1 MSAVSEKCIIESMN
15 KIRIITA
22 VCILALTAFA
32 LAGCTTFNN
41 FKEAFIDDP
50 KDQSQVISIGVF
62 EPMSGADKDGAKAE
76 LAGIEL
82 AHEAMPEADG
92 HEIKLIYADNSSD
105 IDAAETAV
113 NTLLAKNPTVVLGS
127 YGAIYSL
134 VAGEYIEPAQ
144 VPAIAIT
151 NTNPLITRNNSYY
164 FRVCYIEA
172 TQGRLLA
179 QYLDSTG
186 EKNVGI
192 MLPEKDDA
200 ATAMT
205 TAFADEFK
213 TLTENDDA
221 IAYYEKYT
229 TGETDFSE
237 HLREL
242 KKSGVKSVLLPG
254 EMIDAA
260 NIIKQASEMGLDV
273 TFLGTTNWG
282 SSDFLQ
288 AITTDSNGQPIDT
301 VDPQKL
307 AFVQFFAVDGD
318 DDTATISK
326 AREKFLEAY
335 HNKYGASEEP
345 DEAVALGYDAYGIA
359 IDAVLRAQTGPDLPD
374 GQAIR
379 DQLLS
384 KGYEFDGASGIIRFN
399 KKGDPKKTAYI
410 STWEN
415 DTIKAIYTIEAD
427 EQ

>member
-1 MSAVSEKCIIESMN
+1 ME
-15 KIRIITA
+15 KIRIIT
-22 VCILALTAFA
+22 VLCILALAAFA
-32 LAGCTTFNN
+32 LSGCTTFNN

-50 KDQSQVISIGVF
+50 EDQSQVISIGVY

-82 AHEAMPEADG
+82 AHEVMPEANG
-92 HEIKLIYADNSSD
+92 HKIKLIYADNSSD

-134 VAGEYIEPAQ
+134 VAGEYIEPAE

-186 EKNVGI
+186 EENVGI
-192 MLPEKDDA
+192 MIPEKDDA

-205 TAFADEFK
+205 TAFVDEFK
-213 TLTENDDA
+213 TLTGNNDA
-221 IAYYEKYT
+221 ITYYEKYT
-229 TGETDFSE
+229 TGDTDFSE
-237 HLREL
+237 HLKAL
-242 KKSGVKSVLLPG
+242 KKSKVKSVLLPG
-254 EMIDAA
+254 EMIDAS

-282 SSDFLQ
+282 STEFRK
-288 AITTDSNGQPIDT
+288 AITTDADGQPIYT

-318 DDTATISK
+318 DDTAVISK
-326 AREKFLEAY
+326 TREAFLKAY
-335 HNKYGASEEP
+335 HKKYGNTEEP

-359 IDAVLRAQTGPDLPD
+359 IDAVLRAENGSQLPD
-374 GQAIR
+374 GEAIR

-384 KGYEFDGASGIIRFN
+384 KGYEFEGASGTIRFN

-410 STWEN
+410 STWE
-415 DTIKAIYTIEAD
+415 DGIIKAIYTIEAD

>member
-1 MSAVSEKCIIESMN
+1 MII
-15 KIRIITA
+15 
-22 VCILALTAFA
+22 VLCILALTAFA
-32 LAGCTTFNN
+32 LSGCTTFNN
-41 FKEAFIDDP
+41 FKEAFIDDTA
-50 KDQSQVISIGVF
+50 DQSQVISIGVF
-62 EPMSGADKDGAKAE
+62 EPTSGSDKDGAKAE

-82 AHEAMPEADG
+82 AHEMMPEADG

-105 IDAAETAV
+105 IDAAETAI
-113 NTLLAKNPTVVLGS
+113 NTLLAKNPNVVLGS

-134 VAGEYIEPAQ
+134 VAAEYIEEAK

-186 EKNVGI
+186 EKKAGI
-192 MLPEKDDA
+192 LLPEKDDA
-200 ATAMT
+200 ATAMA
-205 TAFADEFK
+205 TAFSNEFK
-213 TLTENDDA
+213 DLTGGDDA

-229 TGETDFSE
+229 TGDTDFSKP
-237 HLREL
+237 LAAL
-242 KKSGVKSVLLPG
+242 KKSKVKSVLLPG
-254 EMIDAA
+254 EMVDAA
-260 NIIKQASEMGLDV
+260 NIIKEASAMGLDV

-282 SSDFLQ
+282 SSDFLD
-288 AITTDSNGQPIDT
+288 AITTDENGEPLNT

-307 AFVQFFAVDGD
+307 AFVQFFAVDSD
-318 DDTATISK
+318 SEKEPARISK
-326 AREKFLEAY
+326 AREAFLDAY
-335 HNKYGASEEP
+335 HQKYGESEEP

-359 IDAVLRAQTGPDLPD
+359 IDAILRTSNGSQLPD

-379 DQLLS
+379 DKLLS
-384 KGYEFDGASGIIRFN
+384 KKYEFDGASGVIRFN

-415 DTIKAIYTIEAD
+415 GAIKAIYTIEAD

>member
-1 MSAVSEKCIIESMN
+1 MD
-15 KIRIITA
+15 KIRIIT
-22 VCILALTAFA
+22 VLCILALTAFA
-32 LAGCTTFNN
+32 LGGCTTFNN

-50 KDQSQVISIGVF
+50 ADQSQIISIGVY

-82 AHEAMPEADG
+82 AHDVMPEAGG
-92 HEIKLIYADNSSD
+92 HEIKLLYADNSSD

-134 VAGEYIEPAQ
+134 VAGEYILPAK

-186 EKNVGI
+186 EEEVGI

-213 TLTENDDA
+213 TLTDNDDA

-229 TGETDFSE
+229 TGETDFSD
-237 HLREL
+237 HLEGL
-242 KKSGVKSVLLPG
+242 KKSEVKSVLLPG

-273 TFLGTTNWG
+273 TFLGTTTWG
-282 SSDFLQ
+282 SEEFLK
-288 AITTDSNGQPIDT
+288 AITTDADGQPIDT

-318 DDTATISK
+318 DETAVISK
-326 AREKFLEAY
+326 ARETFLEAY
-335 HNKYGASEEP
+335 HNKYGPDAEP
-345 DEAVALGYDAYGIA
+345 EEAVALGYDAYGIA
-359 IDAVLRAQTGPDLPD
+359 IDAVLRAENGSQLPE
-374 GQAIR
+374 GEAIR

-384 KGYEFDGASGIIRFN
+384 KDYEFDGASGIIRFT

-415 DTIKAIYTIEAD
+415 GAIKAI
-427 EQ
+427 